1 MRRECVNFYIRLL
14 HASYQSALQA
24 GEKKV
29 NIELAELLISKGT
42 MRKEEESKEDEMEDR
57 DKVDDE
63 TDIHVARDDL
73 G

>member
-1 MRRECVNFYIRLL
+1 
-14 HASYQSALQA
+14 LQA